1 MPALV
6 VSNDACSRRSS
17 VIASLIA
24 ALLVLVVA
32 PTSVAQAQT
41 AYVTVTIAGKV
52 VPIDTATNTAGAP
65 ITVGADPVGVAIM
78 PDGKTAY
85 VANFATN
92 TVTPIDTATNTAGA
106 PIPVGPEPEG
116 IAITPD
122 GKTVYVT
129 NRASNSVTPIDTAT
143 NTPGTPI
150 SLGVEDPF
158 AITITPDG
166 RTLYVGGEGSE
177 RLAVI
182 DTTTNA
188 VVQTIPL
195 GADSASIAITPD
207 GKTAYVVGLAGN
219 VTPIDTATN
228 AAGTP
233 FAAGFTPFGIAIS
246 PDGATAYV
254 VNEFAN
260 AVTPFLTATDSLL
273 PPISV
278 SGLPVDDALTPDGKT
293 LYVTNTD
300 DGSGGSTDAVTAF
313 STATGTEAA
322 PPIAVGGLAFEV
334 AITPAQAPTAAF
346 SVQAGAPGASTTF
359 NASASV
365 DPHGSIAAYRWDFG
379 DGSSETSSSP
389 TAVHNYAAPGTYS
402 ARLTLTDAEGCSTA
416 LVFTGQ
422 TASCNGSAQASA
434 VEPVTVIAPPSG
446 ALPALSP
453 TAPLISSLRARSR
466 CISHVRLAG
475 APSSGSGGLAFT
487 YTLNEPASVLYVVKR
502 RNGSPGRRSCGPA
515 PGRVPGS
522 YSELGGVVAPG
533 VGGANGVSLG
543 TAARTSPAHGRVG
556 RTTDLHLART
566 GLLGGRHSVTLEQ
579 LARGKLLAP
588 GTYVLLV
595 RATNAA
601 GQRSNDAMVKFFV
614 TR

>member
-1 MPALV
+1 MLALV
-6 VSNDACSRRSS
+6 VSNDAGSRGS
-17 VIASLIA
+17 VLARLIV
-24 ALLVLVVA
+24 ALLALVVLPA
-32 PTSVAQAQT
+32 SVAQAQT
-41 AYVTVTIAGKV
+41 AYVTATITGKV

-65 ITVGADPVGVAIM
+65 ITVGADPVGVAIT

-92 TVTPIDTATNTAGA
+92 TVSPIDTATNTAG
-106 PIPVGPEPEG
+106 PPVPVGPEPEG
-116 IAITPD
+116 IAIMPD
-122 GKTVYVT
+122 GKTAYVT
-129 NRASNSVTPIDTAT
+129 NRASNTVTPIDTAT

-158 AITITPDG
+158 AIAITPDG

-177 RLAVI
+177 QLAVI
-182 DTTTNA
+182 DTATNA

-228 AAGTP
+228 AASTP

-313 STATGTEAA
+313 STATGAPVA
-322 PPIAVGGLAFEV
+322 PPIAVGGLAFEI

-389 TAVHNYAAPGTYS
+389 IAVHDYAAPGTYS
-402 ARLTLTDAEGCSTA
+402 TRLTLTDGEGCSTA

-422 TASCNGSAQASA
+422 TASCNGSAQASV

-446 ALPALSP
+446 APPMLSP

-466 CISHVRLAG
+466 CVSHARLAG
-475 APSSGSGGLAFT
+475 APSSGSAGLAFT
-487 YTLNEPASVLYVVKR
+487 YTLNEQASVQYVVKR
-502 RNGSPGRRSCGPA
+502 RNGSPGRRACGPV
-515 PGRVPGS
+515 PGRTPGS
-522 YSELGGVVAPG
+522 YSELGGVAAPG
-533 VGGANGVSLG
+533 ASGANGVSLG
-543 TAARTSPAHGRVG
+543 TTARAPSAHGRAG
-556 RTTDLHLART
+556 HTTRLYLARP
-566 GLLGGRHSVTLEQ
+566 GLVGGRHSVTLAQ
-579 LARGKLLAP
+579 LAQGKLLAP